1 VAVGVAVLVDDS
13 DFVNTMQPTDSKRIP
28 DPEMSQDEMKA
39 LQRQIADAACW
50 QDTLSVNP
58 EMIRWEPTETT
69 KDTTQKTIDSSTSTT
84 DIPNQGADETQPLV
98 AGVDQA
104 FRTEQ
109 SEVISAI
116 VLTRGATVVDRV
128 VVVTD
133 LSIPYIP
140 GLLSFREG
148 GPILA
153 AFEEISQKPD
163 ITMFD
168 GSGRMHYRQAGLATH
183 IGVVLDIPTIG
194 VAKSLLCGT
203 PESDTAQRP
212 AGWQTQINADET
224 VEDADTETVIGH
236 ALQTRQYDSRKII
249 NPVYVSP
256 GHRVSATTAV
266 KITQALCDG
275 YKLPEPT
282 RRADAYADEI
292 KREYSDN

>member
-1 VAVGVAVLVDDS
+1 
-13 DFVNTMQPTDSKRIP
+13 MKPTDSTLIP
-28 DPEMSQDEMKA
+28 DPEMSNDEMKE
-39 LQRQIADAACW
+39 LQRRIADIACW
-50 QDTLSVNP
+50 QDALSIDTK
-58 EMIRWEPTETT
+58 MIRWESPEISE
-69 KDTTQKTIDSSTSTT
+69 DTTQKTTESES
-84 DIPNQGADETQPLV
+84 PADEVSTQQTDETLPLV
-98 AGVDQA
+98 AGIDQA
-104 FRTEQ
+104 LRTDH

-128 VVVTD
+128 AAVTD

-153 AFEEISQKPD
+153 AFEELSKKPD
-163 ITMFD
+163 IAMFD

-183 IGVVLDIPTIG
+183 IGVMLDMPSIG

-203 PESDTAQRP
+203 PASDTEQRS
-212 AGWQTQINADET
+212 AGWQTPIYADES

-236 ALQTRQYDSRKII
+236 AIQTRQYDSRKII

-256 GHRVSATTAV
+256 GHRVSAATAA
-266 KITQALCDG
+266 KITEALCDG

-292 KREYSDN
+292 KRDYAEFTET